1 MRVHARGDWRGQRVF
16 ITGAGGF
23 IASRLAST
31 LVDRGAGVVG
41 LVRDTAGVRLLRL
54 LKVDLAIEVVRGDLG
69 ETGLVQRVLN
79 EYEIDTVFHL
89 AAQAMVGVANRSPLS
104 TFESNVAGTWR
115 VLEAARLTPSVERVV
130 VASSDKAYGTQR
142 SLPYTEETSLDGSFP
157 YDASKACADIIARSY
172 AVSFPLPVVVARCA
186 NVYGPGDLNWSRLLP
201 GVIRA
206 AIEGHD
212 PVIRS
217 DGTPERDYIYL
228 SDAVE
233 AYIRLAE
240 SLPETSGQAFNFGT
254 NRPESVL
261 GLVERV
267 LELVGCPG
275 LRPRLLGSADNEID
289 RQRLSS
295 EKARRVL
302 GWQPQ
307 VPLAEGLATTVAW
320 YQRYLAAEPAR
331 EALSV

>member
-1 MRVHARGDWRGQRVF
+1 MRAGARSDWRGRRVF
-16 ITGAGGF
+16 ISGAGGF
-23 IASRLAST
+23 IASRLAGA
-31 LVDRGAGVVG
+31 LVERGAAVVG

-54 LKVDLAIEVVRGDLG
+54 LKLEPAIEVVRGDVG
-69 ETGLVQRVLN
+69 EIGLVQRVLN
-79 EYEIDTVFHL
+79 EYEIDTVFHM
-89 AAQAMVGVANRSPLS
+89 AAQAIVGVANRSPLS

-115 VLEAARLTPSVERVV
+115 VLEAARLAPSVERVV
-130 VASSDKAYGTQR
+130 VASSDKAYGTQAT
-142 SLPYTEETSLDGSFP
+142 LPYTEETPLEGIYP
-157 YDASKACADIIARSY
+157 YDASKACTDILARCY
-172 AVSFPLPVVVARCA
+172 AVSFPLPVAVARCA

-212 PVIRS
+212 PIIRS

-228 SDAVE
+228 SDAAD

-240 SLPETSGQAFNFGT
+240 SLPETSGEAFNFGT
-254 NRPESVL
+254 NRPETVL

-267 LELVGCPG
+267 LELVGSPG
-275 LRPRLLGSADNEID
+275 LRPRVLGSAGREIQ
-289 RQRLSS
+289 RQGLAS

-320 YQRYLAAEPAR
+320 YQRYLAAEPAM
-331 EALSV
+331 VMV

>member
-1 MRVHARGDWRGQRVF
+1 MLGVEKAPIAYSEGGRGHHVRIGEATDM
-16 ITGAGGF
+16 
-23 IASRLAST
+23 
-31 LVDRGAGVVG
+31 GVEDFV
-41 LVRDTAGVRLLRL
+41 
-54 LKVDLAIEVVRGDLG
+54 
-69 ETGLVQRVLN
+69 
-79 EYEIDTVFHL
+79 
-89 AAQAMVGVANRSPLS
+89 
-104 TFESNVAGTWR
+104 
-115 VLEAARLTPSVERVV
+115 
-130 VASSDKAYGTQR
+130 
-142 SLPYTEETSLDGSFP
+142 
-157 YDASKACADIIARSY
+157 
-172 AVSFPLPVVVARCA
+172 
-186 NVYGPGDLNWSRLLP
+186 
-201 GVIRA
+201 